1 MQGTVYERRGQ
12 ARIQSPVAFRNK
24 STKQNIYEVDEEC
37 HIEEILWR
45 QLTSL

>member
-1 MQGTVYERRGQ
+1 MRTDWDEWRYSAHCGFDKMQ
-12 ARIQSPVAFRNK
+12 
-24 STKQNIYEVDEEC
+24 KQHIYEVDEVC